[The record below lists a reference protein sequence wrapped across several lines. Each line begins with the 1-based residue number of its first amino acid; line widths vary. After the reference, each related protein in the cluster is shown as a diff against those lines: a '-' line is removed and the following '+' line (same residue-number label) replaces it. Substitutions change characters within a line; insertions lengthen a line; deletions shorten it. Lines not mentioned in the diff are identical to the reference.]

1 MRNLCCCRSIQTA
14 VAPGGGVAVSGCEI
28 LAVVDTGGG
37 ETAKIVDPGGETAKI
52 IDVDPGGETSK
63 IIDPKGGE
71 TAPGGGEAQKD
82 RARQDLT

>member
-52 IDVDPGGETSK
+52 ID
-63 IIDPKGGE
+63 PKGGE